1 MIPSYKLQIPRNSAK
16 ICKHIFAT
24 LHSEFGLIV

>member
-1 MIPSYKLQIPRNSAK
+1 MIPSYKLQIPQKRTKMQALLV
-16 ICKHIFAT
+16 T